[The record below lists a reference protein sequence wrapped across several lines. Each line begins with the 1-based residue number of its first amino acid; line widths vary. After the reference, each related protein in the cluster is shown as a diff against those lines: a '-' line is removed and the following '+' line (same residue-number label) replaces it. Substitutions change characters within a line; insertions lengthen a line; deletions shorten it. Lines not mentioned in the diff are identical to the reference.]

1 MISEDDVEKLAT
13 LARLELD
20 PTLKPVITN
29 QVNSILE
36 YVQQLEQVNTSEVA
50 AMSHTHEATN
60 VLRDD
65 EVRPNGSQ
73 PAATPL
79 GSTEIPKQEMLSA
92 EDLLKNAPDHSGR
105 FIRVPL
111 IVE

>member
-20 PTLKPVITN
+20 PTLKPVITT

-36 YVQQLEQVNTSEVA
+36 YVQQLEKVNTSEVT
-50 AMSHTHEATN
+50 AMSHTHEAIN
-60 VLRDD
+60 VMREDQ
-65 EVRPNGSQ
+65 VCPSGSQ
-73 PAATPL
+73 PPATPL
-79 GSTEIPKQEMLSA
+79 GSQEVPRQEMLKP